1 MNSNVLSQLFS
12 SSFFQTAVAF
22 SLPDALLVM
31 ALAAVLGI
39 FIAVLYRV
47 TYQGVMYTMSYGV
60 ALVGVTMVSAMI
72 LRVVTSNVVLTL
84 GMVGALSI
92 VRFRTS
98 IKEPM
103 DIMYMFWAV
112 AAGIAVGAGM
122 AGVAVVGT
130 LAIAIV
136 VAFLTRGRQNAVPYI
151 LVLTVSSK
159 AAEEE
164 AMKIVAGQVKRS
176 RIKSKSVTKHGTEL
190 TVDIRLKD
198 DNTDFMHVVSDLEGV
213 DSAVLVTYNGEY
225 MT

>member
-1 MNSNVLSQLFS
+1 MNSTVMSQLFS
-12 SSFFQTAVAF
+12 SSFFQTSVYF

-31 ALAAVLGI
+31 VLAALLGV
-39 FIAVLYRV
+39 FIAALYRV

-60 ALVGVTMVSAMI
+60 ALVGVTMISAMI

-98 IKEPM
+98 IKEPL

-130 LAIAIV
+130 LAIGLA

-151 LVLTVSSK
+151 LVLNVTDRE
-159 AAEEE
+159 AEER
-164 AMKIVAGQVKRS
+164 AMQMVRPQVKRC
-176 RIKSKSVTKHGTEL
+176 RIKSKSVTGQGTEL
-190 TVDIRLKD
+190 TVDVRLKQ
-198 DNTDFMHVVSDLEGV
+198 DNTDFMHDVSALEGV
-213 DSAVLVTYNGEY
+213 TSAVLVTYNGEY